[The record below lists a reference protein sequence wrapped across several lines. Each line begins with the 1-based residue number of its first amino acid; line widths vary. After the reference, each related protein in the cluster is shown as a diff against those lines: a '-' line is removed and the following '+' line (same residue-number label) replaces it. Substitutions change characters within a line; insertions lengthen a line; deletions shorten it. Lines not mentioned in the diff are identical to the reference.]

1 MISSKT
7 DLCLSSLW
15 GIQLAA
21 HKSIGEAVAWQG
33 FGYVLWYSAGR
44 LVLEGMR
51 DTRYILYVIPDVL
64 GISQLVAALLIIL
77 SVAGFI
83 YVTKSDKDCFK
94 LQEN

>member
-33 FGYVLWYSAGR
+33 VVHMQPGHPAVWL
-44 LVLEGMR
+44 
-51 DTRYILYVIPDVL
+51 
-64 GISQLVAALLIIL
+64 
-77 SVAGFI
+77 
-83 YVTKSDKDCFK
+83 DCYA
-94 LQEN
+94 